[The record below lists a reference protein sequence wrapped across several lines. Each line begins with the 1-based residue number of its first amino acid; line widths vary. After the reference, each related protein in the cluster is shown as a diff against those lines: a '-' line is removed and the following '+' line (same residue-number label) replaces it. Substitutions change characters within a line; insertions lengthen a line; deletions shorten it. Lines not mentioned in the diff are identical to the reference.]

1 MRYNTDMIRFLFISD
16 IAMAAVVAL
25 KYQKLPP
32 QIPLFFSLPT
42 GEDQLSEWWMIFLIP
57 VLINTLYFLNIFVRN
72 SLFPNNSFVK
82 SFIRYLNI
90 AFIGAGTFLFIRII
104 LLVT

>member
-1 MRYNTDMIRFLFISD
+1 MIGFLFISD
-16 IAMAAVVAL
+16 IAMALVVAL
-25 KYQKLPP
+25 KFQKLPP

-57 VLINTLYFLNIFVRN
+57 VLVNLLYFLNIFVRN
-72 SLFPNNSFVK
+72 SLFPNNTFVK

-90 AFIGAGTFLFIRII
+90 AFIGVGTFLFIRII
-104 LLVT
+104 LLIT

>member
-1 MRYNTDMIRFLFISD
+1 MIGFLFISD
-16 IAMAAVVAL
+16 IVMAVLVAL

-57 VLINTLYFLNIFVRN
+57 VLVNALYFLNIFVRN

-90 AFIGAGTFLFIRII
+90 AFIGVGTFLFIRII
-104 LLVT
+104 LLIT